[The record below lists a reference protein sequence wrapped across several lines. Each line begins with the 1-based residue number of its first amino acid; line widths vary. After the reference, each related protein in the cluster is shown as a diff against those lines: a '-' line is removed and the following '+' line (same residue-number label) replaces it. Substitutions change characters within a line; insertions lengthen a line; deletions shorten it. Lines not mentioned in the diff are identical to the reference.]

1 MRRYNG
7 GMDRLALL
15 RWILSAFALAAGLAL
30 AVPAAATTGTP
41 LSVCVRPALPAQTPA
56 ALFAQ
61 PRGFDCTTTQSRFG
75 GGDFWILSQRLP
87 AIAADDR
94 DATVRIGS
102 TWVDRVTLYVLYAD
116 GSIRHTGFTSRT
128 AGRLLGLGAVIN
140 QPIPHH
146 AAAPVRLLWHIE
158 GAANLRGLILGPAL
172 ADPAQRNTTEILL
185 AALYGGFGGMA
196 VALIVYNL
204 ALWGALRQAF
214 QPAYCLL
221 VLCLLA
227 YALTSS
233 GALGQ
238 LLPMLDNNDRQRLN
252 ALFLAASAAAALIFA
267 RTFFERAV
275 FNGVLRPASTIVMVA
290 LATTGL
296 AWAILAP
303 WQFHL
308 LDRLLACAYLALL
321 VLVPTIL
328 IQAWRVRSNFLWLFA
343 LAWGV
348 PIAVAAL
355 RVANAFNLFAWSLW
369 LDNSTIL
376 SMALESMLSSMA
388 IAYRIRLLSVE
399 RDTARAQENAA
410 RELADTEPLTGLLNR
425 RAFLSR
431 AIGRRGDQM
440 LLIADIDHFK
450 RVNDLIGHD
459 GGDEVLRV
467 VARALYNS
475 VPPGALVARIGG
487 EEFAILFEATN
498 AVAPG
503 AVLERVRSQRM
514 PFDIVVTASIGS
526 CTGPLLNETDWKHL
540 YHCAD
545 RALFAAKAAGRD
557 CAREAPPARIA
568 A

>member
-1 MRRYNG
+1 
-7 GMDRLALL
+7 MDRLAWL
-15 RWILSAFALAAGLAL
+15 RWTIGALALMLGLSLAL
-30 AVPAAATTGTP
+30 PVTATTGTP
-41 LSVCVRPALPAQTPA
+41 LSVCIRPVLAGQTPA

-61 PRGFDCTTTQSRFG
+61 PAGFDCTTAQTKFG

-87 AIAADDR
+87 AIAAGDHDP
-94 DATVRIGS
+94 TVRIGS
-102 TWVDRVTLYVLYAD
+102 TWVHRVTLYVLYAD
-116 GSIRHTGFTSRT
+116 GSIRRSGFTSRT
-128 AGRLLGLGAVIN
+128 AGRLLGLGAVIV
-140 QPIPHH
+140 QPVPRHDV
-146 AAAPVRLLWHIE
+146 APVRLLWHLE

-172 ADPAQRNTTEILL
+172 AAHAQSDTTEILL
-185 AALYGGFGGMA
+185 AALYGAFGGMA
-196 VALIVYNL
+196 IALIVYNF

-238 LLPMLDNNDRQRLN
+238 MLPMLDNNDRQRFN
-252 ALFLAASAAAALIFA
+252 ALFLAASAAAALLFA

-275 FNGVLRPASTIVMVA
+275 FSGWLRPASTVVMTA
-290 LATTGL
+290 LMTTGL
-296 AWAILAP
+296 AWAALAP

-308 LDRLLACAYLALL
+308 LDRLLAGAYLALL
-321 VLVPTIL
+321 VLIPAVL

-355 RVANAFNLFAWSLW
+355 RVANAFDLFGWSLW

-399 RDTARAQENAA
+399 RDTARAQEIAA
-410 RELADTEPLTGLLNR
+410 RLLADTEPLTGLLNR
-425 RAFLSR
+425 RAFLNR
-431 AIGRRGDQM
+431 AIGRPGDQVLM
-440 LLIADIDHFK
+440 IADVDHFK

-467 VARALYNS
+467 VARALHNS
-475 VPPGALVARIGG
+475 VPPDSLVARIGG
-487 EEFAILFEATN
+487 EEFAILFDATN
-498 AVAPG
+498 AVDPA
-503 AVLERVRSQRM
+503 AVLERVRGQRM
-514 PFDIVVTASIGS
+514 PFDIVATASIGT
-526 CTGPLLNETDWKHL
+526 CTGPLLHETDWKHL

-557 CAREAPPARIA
+557 CARAAPTARIA